1 MPYFGPI
8 IPPDSP
14 LVLPD
19 KNRLRKRIALFG
31 GFAVVTFGLVAVA
44 LQGCNG
50 PTGKGLEQANGTNGL
65 PAFETPSNFPVAIEA
80 SAAPTVQAAVARP
93 KPSHPVSTTS
103 RPYRIAKG
111 DNFDSIAKKFRIPVK
126 ALEDA
131 NPGLEP
137 KKLQIDQVI
146 QIPVV
151 SPQSPSSASQSGA
164 LTSR

>member
-1 MPYFGPI
+1 MRDFGPI

-31 GFAVVTFGLVAVA
+31 GFALLTFGLVAVA

-50 PTGKGLEQANGTNGL
+50 PTGTSIGQAAVTNAL
-65 PAFETPSNFPVAIEA
+65 PSFETPPNVPVASEG
-80 SAAPTVQAAVARP
+80 SATVTPQPAPARP
-93 KPSHPVSTTS
+93 KSPRTVFAGSH
-103 RPYRIAKG
+103 PYRIVRG
-111 DNFDSIAKKFRIPVK
+111 DNFDSIAKKFHIPVK

-137 KKLQIDQVI
+137 TKLQIDQVI
-146 QIPVV
+146 HIPNMTG
-151 SPQSPSSASQSGA
+151 ATSQSSA

>member
-14 LVLPD
+14 LALPD
-19 KNRLRKRIALFG
+19 KNRRRKRIALFG
-31 GFAVVTFGLVAVA
+31 GFAVMIFGLVAVA

-50 PTGKGLEQANGTNGL
+50 PTGRGLEQARGTNAL
-65 PAFETPSNFPVAIEA
+65 PVFETPPNFPVAIEA
-80 SAAPTVQAAVARP
+80 NAAPVAQPVVAKP
-93 KPSHPVSTTS
+93 KPSHPVLTTG
-103 RPYRIAKG
+103 RPYKIARG
-111 DNFDSIAKKFRIPVK
+111 DNFDSIAKKFHIPVK

-151 SPQSPSSASQSGA
+151 SPQAPSSQAGA
-164 LTSR
+164 LTSQ